1 MPDYIHYIV
10 NRIVVDLEADVDLDH
25 ELHHTFYSDRDD
37 DGLEFEEVRWCDLG
51 SPSWNDTSN
60 SMEVTCPECIRI
72 TNAPLDVKS
81 YICYRVLPRILSF
94 FTFYPLSNKV
104 NS

>member
-1 MPDYIHYIV
+1 M
-10 NRIVVDLEADVDLDH
+10 DLEDDVDLDH
-25 ELHHTFYSDRDD
+25 ELHQKFYSDLGDD
-37 DGLEFEEVRWCDLG
+37 RLEFEEVRWCDLG

-60 SMEVTCPECIRI
+60 SIEVTCPECIRI

-94 FTFYPLSNKV
+94 FTFYPLSHKV
-104 NS
+104 KS